1 MSPIYIQGVGVISRC
16 AANFEDLSR
25 IARNENFAV
34 NTDKKL
40 NFPLNAPSAK
50 IRRAPRYTR
59 MAVSVTASAKLDANL
74 SDEIDKSR
82 VGTIFSTGFGA
93 LESTLE
99 FSDSFL
105 YGKPETASPTLFSYS
120 VANAGVGQVCILNGF
135 TGFST
140 VLTAGDPLE
149 YSSILLATNR
159 ADLIFCGAIEEY
171 NAELNTAIKSCGFLR
186 DDVSE
191 GAAVLILAANA
202 NKSYCRLTKFSSASL
217 AAFPYVHK
225 LDENES
231 AEILFNVLSAY
242 DAPEIILTQA
252 NGSYFDETEHS
263 ALRKIFKVAEITDAK
278 KYFGETVGCGYMLN
292 VALGAAIIKAGRCKS
307 LLATGID
314 VHGNYLTALLEV

>member
-16 AANFEDLSR
+16 AANFEDLSK
-25 IARNENFAV
+25 IARGENFSV
-34 NTDKKL
+34 NADKKL
-40 NFPLNAPSAK
+40 NFPPNAPSAK

-59 MAVSVTASAKLDANL
+59 MAVSAAASAKLDANL

-82 VGTIFSTGFGA
+82 VGTIFSTGFGS

-99 FSDSFL
+99 FSDSVVP
-105 YGKPETASPTLFSYS
+105 GKPELASPTLFSYS
-120 VANAGVGQVCILNGF
+120 VANAGVGQVCILNGL

-149 YSSILLATNR
+149 YSAVLLATNR

-171 NAELNTAIKSCGFLR
+171 TDELNVAIKSCGFLH

-191 GAAVLILAANA
+191 GAAVLILSANA
-202 NKSYCRLTKFSSASL
+202 NNSYCRLTKFSSASSSV
-217 AAFPYVHK
+217 FPYIHK
-225 LDENES
+225 LDVNE
-231 AEILFNVLSAY
+231 ATEVLLNVLSAY

-252 NGSYFDETEHS
+252 NGSYFDETERR
-263 ALRKIFKVAEITDAK
+263 ALKKIFKDAEFIDAK
-278 KYFGETVGCGYMLN
+278 KFFGETVGCGYMLN
-292 VALGAAIIKAGRCKS
+292 VALGAAFINASRCKS

-314 VHGNYLTALLEV
+314 VHGNYLTALLEA